1 MTAAARNLARADAG
15 PVPARAGIGLRSPH
29 HDELLAERPALAFVK
44 VHSENFFVAGGPV
57 LRYLDAVRREYPV
70 SLHGVGLSLGSTDP
84 LDRLHLERLNSLVER
99 VEPALVSE
107 HLCWCSAGG
116 VHLNDLLP
124 LPYTEEALSHLS
136 RRVAEVQDF
145 LGRRI
150 LVENVSSYLAYADS
164 AIPEWEFLAEVSRRT
179 GCGILLDVN
188 NVYVNATNHGF
199 DARRYIDAVPAA
211 AVEEIHLAGFT
222 RKDPGGVPL
231 LIDSHS
237 RPVAADVWAL
247 YAHALAR
254 LGARPTLIEWDRD
267 IPPLATLLAEA
278 ARADALIDD
287 VRAAA
292 G

>member
-1 MTAAARNLARADAG
+1 MTAAARGIARACSE
-15 PVPARAGIGLRSPH
+15 PVPARAGIGLRAPH
-29 HDELLAERPALAFVK
+29 HDALLAGRPALPFVE
-44 VHSENFFVAGGPV
+44 VHSENFFAAGGPT
-57 LRYLDAVRREYPV
+57 LRYLDAVRCEYPV

-84 LDRLHLERLNSLVER
+84 LDRRHLERLKTLVER
-99 VEPALVSE
+99 VEPAFVSE
-107 HLCWCSAGG
+107 HLCWCSVGG

-124 LPYTEEALSHLS
+124 LPYTEEALAHVS
-136 RRVAEVQDF
+136 RRVIEVQEF
-145 LGRRI
+145 LDRRI
-150 LVENVSSYLAYADS
+150 LVENVSSYLVFTDS
-164 AIPEWEFLAEVSRRT
+164 PIPEWDFLAEMSRRT

-199 DARRYIDAVPAA
+199 DARRFIDAVPAV

-222 RKDPGGVPL
+222 RKDPDGVPL

-247 YAHALAR
+247 YAYAVER

-267 IPPLATLLAEA
+267 IPPLATLLDEA
-278 ARADALIDD
+278 VRADTVLDD
-287 VRAAA
+287 VHAAA

>member
-1 MTAAARNLARADAG
+1 MTAAARKIARAHSE

-29 HDELLAERPALAFVK
+29 HDQLLAERPALPFVE
-44 VHSENFFVAGGPV
+44 VHSENFFAAGGPTI
-57 LRYLDAVRREYPV
+57 RYLDAVRREYPL

-84 LDRLHLERLNSLVER
+84 LDRLHLQRLKALVER
-99 VEPALVSE
+99 VEPAFVSE

-116 VHLNDLLP
+116 IHLNDLLP
-124 LPYTEEALSHLS
+124 LPYTEEALAHVS
-136 RRVAEVQDF
+136 RRISEVQEF

-150 LVENVSSYLAYADS
+150 LVENVSSYLTYTDS
-164 AIPEWEFLAEVSRRT
+164 AVPEWDFVAEVSRRT
-179 GCGILLDVN
+179 DCGILLDVN

-199 DARRYIDAVPAA
+199 DANRYIDAVPAA

-222 RKDPGGVPL
+222 RKDPDGVPL

-247 YAHALAR
+247 YARTVTR

-278 ARADALIDD
+278 ARADTVLNNA
-287 VRAAA
+287 RTAA